1 MFKHNQ
7 TAEKKKITCCI
18 VGNLGCDQLQCKKKN
33 KNIHTHKQGNGR
45 LQTTHFGK
53 RYLKKVL
60 SICLEHHVMRPPEP
74 S

>member
-1 MFKHNQ
+1 MFKH
-7 TAEKKKITCCI
+7 KLLKKITCCI

-33 KNIHTHKQGNGR
+33 KNTHTHKQGNGR

-53 RYLKKVL
+53 QYLKKV
-60 SICLEHHVMRPPEP
+60 SSVCLERHVTRPSEP